1 MLRSRLRDNRPEIP
15 RRLSQTRCEHCSG
28 AEGAPESMPGY
39 SCLHPSA
46 THYPRSSPCEGAKV
60 RLYLPLAAGTL
71 RGLGFP
77 LYMLADARV
86 A

>member
-1 MLRSRLRDNRPEIP
+1 
-15 RRLSQTRCEHCSG
+15 
-28 AEGAPESMPGY
+28 MPGY